1 MPLHPSVDMENI
13 DFMNAALNLAKEAAE
28 DGEVPVGAVV
38 TIGNKIV
45 GTGRNRREKGK
56 NALCHAEIEAINN
69 ACKRLGGW
77 RLWECELYV
86 TLEPCPMCAGAIIN
100 SRIKRVVFGA
110 YDTKNG
116 ACGSVVDLFK
126 EDFSHSPVC
135 TGGFMEKECAEV
147 LTDFFRNIRKQQ
159 TINKK
164 QNEENNKMERIDSFN
179 VDHTKLL
186 RGMYISRIDG
196 DVVTYDIR
204 TRRPNVE
211 EVMETGAI
219 HTVEHL
225 FATFVRNSAF
235 KNNIV
240 YFGPM
245 GCRTG
250 FYFLTTG
257 ITHGDALNL
266 TRDALEFISK
276 FEGEVPGVSAV
287 ECGNYRD
294 HDLEGAKKEAADQF
308 EILKNWTT
316 ADMIY

>member
-1 MPLHPSVDMENI
+1 MENFE
-13 DFMNAALNLAKEAAE
+13 FMNEAIRLANEASQE
-28 DGEVPVGAVV
+28 GEVPVGAVV
-38 TIGNKIV
+38 TLGNKII
-45 GTGRNRREKGK
+45 GRGRNRREKEK
-56 NALCHAEIEAINN
+56 NSLCHAEIEAINE

-100 SRIKRVVFGA
+100 SRIKKVVFGA
-110 YDTKNG
+110 HDKKNG
-116 ACGSVVDLFK
+116 ACGSVVNLFK
-126 EDFSHSPVC
+126 ADFSYKPDYI
-135 TGGFMEKECAEV
+135 GGFMEDECAQV
-147 LTDFFRNIRKQQ
+147 LTDFFKKIR
-159 TINKK
+159 INEKNSKK
-164 QNEENNKMERIDSFN
+164 ESKEKNKMERIESFN
-179 VDHTKLL
+179 VDHTKLM

-196 DVVTYDIR
+196 NVVTYDIR
-204 TRRPNVE
+204 TRRPNIE

-225 FATFVRNSAF
+225 FATFVRNSAL
-235 KNNIV
+235 KDNII

-257 ITHGDALNL
+257 ITHGEALKLTQDAL
-266 TRDALEFISK
+266 DFISK
-276 FEGEVPGVSAV
+276 FEGDVPGVSAI

>member
-1 MPLHPSVDMENI
+1 MLEALRLAEE
-13 DFMNAALNLAKEAAE
+13 AALN
-28 DGEVPVGAVV
+28 GEVPVGAVV
-38 TIGNKIV
+38 TIGDKII
-45 GTGRNRREKGK
+45 GRGRNCRERER
-56 NALCHAEIEAINN
+56 NALCHAEIQAIDEA
-69 ACKRLGGW
+69 CRRLGGW
-77 RLWECELYV
+77 RLWECEMYV

-100 SRIKRVVFGA
+100 ARLKRVTFGA
-110 YDTKNG
+110 YDEKNG
-116 ACGSVVDLFK
+116 ACGSVTNLFESGFSYTPPYEGGYMENECKALLATFFQKLRK
-126 EDFSHSPVC
+126 EKNSANKPREN
-135 TGGFMEKECAEV
+135 GNMEK
-147 LTDFFRNIRKQQ
+147 
-159 TINKK
+159 
-164 QNEENNKMERIDSFN
+164 IDSFT
-179 VDHTKLL
+179 VDHTKLQ

-196 DVVTYDIR
+196 NVITYDIR

-225 FATFVRNSAF
+225 FATFVRNSKF
-235 KNNIV
+235 KDNII

-257 ITHGDALNL
+257 MTHGEALKL
-266 TRDALEFISK
+266 TQEALEFIES

-294 HDLEGAKKEAADQF
+294 HDLEGAKKEAADQKKV
-308 EILKNWTT
+308 LKNWTT

>member
-1 MPLHPSVDMENI
+1 MENYG
-13 DFMNAALNLAKEAAE
+13 FMNEALRLAKEAAAE
-28 DGEVPVGAVV
+28 GEVPVGAVV
-38 TIGNKIV
+38 TIGSKII
-45 GTGRNRREKGK
+45 GRGRNRREKGK
-56 NALCHAEIEAINN
+56 NALCHAEIEAINE
-69 ACKRLGGW
+69 ACNRLGGW

-100 SRIKRVVFGA
+100 SRIKKVVFGA
-110 YDTKNG
+110 YDQKNG
-116 ACGSVVDLFK
+116 ACGSVVNLFDS
-126 EDFSHSPVC
+126 DFSFKPLYI
-135 TGGFMEKECAEV
+135 GGFMEEECADV
-147 LTDFFRNIRKQQ
+147 LTNFFKKLRNND
-159 TINKK
+159 NKNAK
-164 QNEENNKMERIDSFN
+164 NTKENNKMERIDSFN

-196 DVVTYDIR
+196 DIVTYDIR

-211 EVMETGAI
+211 EVMENAAI

-225 FATFVRNSAF
+225 FATYVRNSAL
-235 KNNIV
+235 KNNII

-257 ITHGDALNL
+257 ITHADALKL
-266 TRDALEFISK
+266 TQEALDFISK
-276 FEGEVPGVSAV
+276 FEGDVPGVSAI

-294 HDLEGAKKEAADQF
+294 HDLDGAKKEAADQF
-308 EILKNWTT
+308 EVLKNWTT

>member
-1 MPLHPSVDMENI
+1 MKK
-13 DFMNAALNLAKEAAE
+13 DFMCEALRLAEEAALN
-28 DGEVPVGAVV
+28 GEVPVGAVV
-38 TIGNKIV
+38 TIGDKII
-45 GTGRNRREKGK
+45 GRGRNCRESKR
-56 NALCHAEIEAINN
+56 NALCHAEIQAIDEA
-69 ACKRLGGW
+69 CRRLGGW
-77 RLWECELYV
+77 RLWECEMYV

-100 SRIKRVVFGA
+100 ARLKKVTFGA
-110 YDTKNG
+110 YDEKNG
-116 ACGSVVDLFK
+116 ACGSVTNLFESGLSYTPPYEGGYMEDECKKILADFFKSLRK
-126 EDFSHSPVC
+126 EKTKVNKPREN
-135 TGGFMEKECAEV
+135 GKMEK
-147 LTDFFRNIRKQQ
+147 
-159 TINKK
+159 
-164 QNEENNKMERIDSFN
+164 IDSFT
-179 VDHTKLL
+179 VDHTKLQ

-196 DVVTYDIR
+196 NVITYDIR

-225 FATFVRNSAF
+225 FATFVRNSKF
-235 KNNIV
+235 KDNII

-257 ITHGDALNL
+257 MTHGEALKL
-266 TRDALEFISK
+266 TQEALEFIES
-276 FEGEVPGVSAV
+276 FDGEVPGVSAV

-294 HDLEGAKKEAADQF
+294 HDLAGAKKEAADQK

>member
-1 MPLHPSVDMENI
+1 MKKE
-13 DFMNAALNLAKEAAE
+13 FMDEALRLAELAFLE
-28 DGEVPVGAVV
+28 GEVPVGAVI
-38 TIGNKIV
+38 TIGNKII

-56 NALCHAEIEAINN
+56 NALHHAEIEAINE

-100 SRIKRVVFGA
+100 ARIKNVVFGA
-110 YDTKNG
+110 YDKKNG
-116 ACGSVVDLFK
+116 ACGSVTNLF
-126 EDFSHSPVC
+126 ESGFSYSPSYE
-135 TGGFMEKECAEV
+135 GGFMEEECADV
-147 LTDFFRNIRKQQ
+147 LSRFFKDLRKKSEE
-159 TINKK
+159 KK
-164 QNEENNKMERIDSFN
+164 QPKRENNNMEKIASFT

-211 EVMETGAI
+211 EVMENGAI

-225 FATFVRNSAF
+225 FATFVRNSEF
-235 KNNIV
+235 KDNII

-257 ITHGDALNL
+257 MTHAQALSLTKDAL
-266 TRDALEFISK
+266 AFIES
-276 FEGEVPGVSAV
+276 FEGEGPGVSAV

-294 HDLEGAKKEAADQF
+294 HDLEGAKKEAADQK

>member
-1 MPLHPSVDMENI
+1 MRE
-13 DFMNAALNLAKEAAE
+13 ALLLAKQSFDE
-28 DGEVPVGAVV
+28 GEVPVGAVV
-38 TIGNKIV
+38 TIGNKVI
-45 GTGRNRREKGK
+45 GRGRNRREKGK
-56 NALCHAEIEAINN
+56 NALYHAETEAINE
-69 ACKRLGGW
+69 ACRRLGGW
-77 RLWECELYV
+77 RLWECDLFV

-100 SRIKRVVFGA
+100 ARIKNVVFGA
-110 YDTKNG
+110 YDNKNG
-116 ACGSVVDLFK
+116 ACGSVVNLFDS
-126 EDFSHSPVC
+126 DFSYKPSYE
-135 TGGFMEKECAEV
+135 GGFMEKECGEI
-147 LTDFFRNIRKQQ
+147 LTEFFKNIR
-159 TINKK
+159 NKNSDDK
-164 QNEENNKMERIDSFN
+164 IKNKTRENNMERIDSFN
-179 VDHTKLL
+179 VDHTKLM

-225 FATFVRNSAF
+225 FATYVRNSAL
-235 KNNIV
+235 KNNII

-257 ITHGDALNL
+257 ITHGEALKLTQDALK
-266 TRDALEFISK
+266 FIAD
-276 FEGEVPGVSAV
+276 FEGDVPGVSAV

-294 HDLEGAKKEAADQF
+294 HDLEGAKKEAADQS
-308 EILKNWTT
+308 EVLKNWTT

>member
-1 MPLHPSVDMENI
+1 MRE
-13 DFMNAALNLAKEAAE
+13 ALLLARQAFDE
-28 DGEVPVGAVV
+28 GEVPVGAVV
-38 TIGNKIV
+38 TIGNKII
-45 GTGRNRREKGK
+45 GRGRNRREKGK
-56 NALCHAEIEAINN
+56 NALYHAEIEAINE
-69 ACKRLGGW
+69 ACRRLGGW
-77 RLWECELYV
+77 RLWECDLYV

-100 SRIKRVVFGA
+100 SRIKNVVFGA
-110 YDTKNG
+110 YDNKNG
-116 ACGSVVDLFK
+116 ACGSVVNLFDA
-126 EDFSHSPVC
+126 DFSYKPSYQ
-135 TGGFMEKECAEV
+135 GGFMEDECGEI
-147 LTDFFRNIRKQQ
+147 LTEFFKSIRSKVNA
-159 TINKK
+159 NKSK
-164 QNEENNKMERIDSFN
+164 NKNQVNNMERIESFN
-179 VDHTKLL
+179 VDHTKLM

-225 FATFVRNSAF
+225 FATFVRNSAL
-235 KNNIV
+235 KDNII

-257 ITHGDALNL
+257 ITHGDALKL
-266 TRDALEFISK
+266 TQDALKFIAD
-276 FEGEVPGVSAV
+276 FEGDVPGVSAI

-294 HDLEGAKKEAADQF
+294 HDLEGAKKEAADQV

-316 ADMIY
+316 EDMIY

>member
-1 MPLHPSVDMENI
+1 MNEN
-13 DFMNAALNLAKEAAE
+13 FMLEALRLSQEAAKE
-28 DGEVPVGAVV
+28 GEVPVGAVV

-45 GTGRNRREKGK
+45 GRGRNRREKGR
-56 NALCHAEIEAINN
+56 NALYHAEIQAIDE

-77 RLWECELYV
+77 RLWECDMYV

-100 SRIKRVVFGA
+100 ARLRNVYFGA
-110 YDTKNG
+110 YDKKNG
-116 ACGSVVDLFK
+116 ACGSATNLFDNVFSYSPAYVGGVMENQCGAVLSDFFEHLRQKK
-126 EDFSHSPVC
+126 EEKAQR
-135 TGGFMEKECAEV
+135 TKENGNMEKIA
-147 LTDFFRNIRKQQ
+147 
-159 TINKK
+159 
-164 QNEENNKMERIDSFN
+164 SFT

-186 RGMYISRIDG
+186 RGMYISRVDG
-196 DVVTYDIR
+196 DVITYDIR

-211 EVMETGAI
+211 EVMENGAI
-219 HTVEHL
+219 HTLEHL
-225 FATFVRNSAF
+225 FATFVRNSKF
-235 KNNIV
+235 KDNII

-257 ITHGDALNL
+257 MTHVEALKL
-266 TRDALEFISK
+266 TQEALQFIES

-294 HDLEGAKKEAADQF
+294 HDLEGAKKEAAAQK